1 MGLVHE
7 SKEPEIEKGAIRLE
21 DIKVEQ
27 LDDPDFNIKEEYN
40 YEEEYLPEND
50 YEEDFLPENLCDVN
64 IKTEIE

>member
-7 SKEPEIEKGAIRLE
+7 SKEPENENGAIRLE

-27 LDDPDFNIKEEYN
+27 LDDINIKEEYD
-40 YEEEYLPEND
+40 YEKEYLSEND
-50 YEEDFLPENLCDVN
+50 YEEEYLPENLCDVN